1 MPGIFPLIITAYA
14 MANFTFHAFRRS
26 AEAHQGYCAAIGF
39 FDGVHRGH
47 LYLIEQV
54 KAEAARRGLQPI
66 VISFEEHPRLALTQ
80 TRYWPELITTNDQ
93 KLRLLE
99 QTGLAGCAM
108 LHFDHDMS
116 MLTSREFMEI
126 ILQKELGVRCLLVG
140 YDHHFGSDLS
150 AGFKDYVRYGREL
163 DIEVLRE
170 RPFDD
175 HELRISSSAT
185 RRFLAG
191 GNVEMARACLGRPY
205 ELEGTVVEGHHAGTL
220 MGYPTANL
228 RPDCEEQIVP
238 GRGVYAVRVEIGGFS
253 YMAMLNIGWRPTL
266 NNGHD
271 QSIEAHLLDYSGGDL
286 YGKHMKVRFF
296 RRVRD
301 EHRFSSIEALQ
312 AQLAIDADQVRQM
325 LSES

>member
-1 MPGIFPLIITAYA
+1 
-14 MANFTFHAFRRS
+14 MANYSLHTFRRDFDLQQS
-26 AEAHQGYCAAIGF
+26 TCAAIGF

-47 LYLIEQV
+47 AYLIEQV
-54 KAEAARRGLQPI
+54 KAEAARRGLQPM
-66 VISFEEHPRLALTQ
+66 VITFEEHPRLALSQ
-80 TRYWPELITTNDQ
+80 THYWPELLTTNAQ

-99 QTGLAGCAM
+99 QTGLGACAM
-108 LHFDHDMS
+108 LHFDHAMS
-116 MLTSREFMEI
+116 MLTSREFMD
-126 ILQKELGVRCLLVG
+126 LVLSKELHVRCLLMG

-150 AGFKDYVRYGREL
+150 AGFRDYVRNGHDL
-163 DIEVLRE
+163 GIEVLRE

-185 RRFLAG
+185 RRFLAA

-205 ELEGTVVEGHHAGTL
+205 VLEGTVVEGHHAGTL

-238 GRGVYAVRVEIGGFS
+238 GRGVYAVRADVDGFS
-253 YMAMLNIGWRPTL
+253 YMGMLNIGWRPTL
-266 NNGHD
+266 NNGD
-271 QSIEAHLLDYSGGDL
+271 DRTIETHLLDYSGAPL
-286 YGKHMKVRFF
+286 YGKHISLRFI

-301 EHRFSSIEALQ
+301 ERRFSSIEELQ
-312 AQLAIDADQVRQM
+312 SQLAIDADHVRQM